1 VRISE
6 EAKAVGGILN
16 IALAAAILYGVL
28 HDNVT
33 ARLCVEYFTIGHPR
47 VIASESPTALA
58 LVWGVLA
65 TWWFGAFLGLL
76 LAIAARAGRRAKWG
90 PRDVLRPVGVLL
102 VGVGMA
108 SFVGG
113 CIGYRHALA
122 HDYPDWLGELM
133 LGPKA
138 EFWFVVDLWAH
149 RAAYLAGLLFTL
161 ALCAYVAIQR
171 WRAPE

>member
-1 VRISE
+1 MSE

-33 ARLCVEYFTIGHPR
+33 ARVCVEYFTIGHPR

-65 TWWFGAFLGLL
+65 TWWFGAFLGLA

-90 PRDVLRPVGVLL
+90 PRDVVKPVSVVLAATGV
-102 VGVGMA
+102 A

-113 CIGYRHALA
+113 CIGYRRALA
-122 HDYPDWLGELM
+122 HDYPSWLGELT
-133 LGPKA
+133 LSPNT

-149 RAAYLAGLLFTL
+149 RAAYLAGLVFTV
-161 ALCAYVAIQR
+161 ALCAFVAFR
-171 WRAPE
+171 RLRAPVGA